1 VSKKGEKEKKRKR
14 RRRGSSRLYLLEQ
27 LYGYHKK
34 MK

>member
-14 RRRGSSRLYLLEQ
+14 RRRGSSRLYIRVIIWVPS
-27 LYGYHKK
+27 K